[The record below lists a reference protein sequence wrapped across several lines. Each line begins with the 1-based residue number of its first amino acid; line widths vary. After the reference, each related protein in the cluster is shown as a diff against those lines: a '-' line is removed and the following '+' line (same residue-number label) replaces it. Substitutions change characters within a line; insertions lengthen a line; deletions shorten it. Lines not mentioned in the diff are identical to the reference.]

1 MVTKELLDQYGDML
15 IEKQE
20 VQKGISNLENQISKI
35 QDKLTSIE
43 NGECVKDKVK
53 GGDGGWQSYVI
64 EGVPTSEYRKCKTE
78 LQAKMLRLNQ
88 RQALL
93 EELDEKLENMLNE
106 VEIFINGLKD
116 SHIRLIIRYKYV
128 QNLSWQQVAKKMGG
142 NNTENGVKS
151 AFHRFF
157 KNN

>member
-1 MVTKELLDQYGDML
+1 MVTKELLDQYSDML

-20 VQKGISNLENQISKI
+20 VQNGIANLENQISKI
-35 QDKLTSIE
+35 QNKLTAIE
-43 NGECVKDKVK
+43 NGESVKDKVR
-53 GGDGGWQSYVI
+53 GGNGGLQSFVI
-64 EGVPTSEYRKCKTE
+64 EGVPTAEYKKCKTE
-78 LQAKMLRLNQ
+78 LQTKILRLNQ
-88 RQALL
+88 RQSAL
-93 EELDEKLENMLNE
+93 EELEDKLEEMLNE
-106 VEIFINGLKD
+106 VEIFINSLKD

-157 KNN
+157 KKN